1 MNFNLI
7 IAIALLAAVVLIWLV
22 LSYKGFLKL
31 KYSVEEAF
39 ETTEVYLKRRHELIK
54 KVTKA
59 AKTCENCDLQLT
71 EAISQMK
78 NAAQKADS
86 IEEKVSCEN
95 EISGLLGEWMEQAG
109 ASGKASKALDDTCR
123 QLIAAE
129 DDIEHFARFYNTLVK
144 MLNTRVA
151 SFPSNLIAKLF
162 HFTAKPMLDAVIGSK
177 RS

>member
-59 AKTCENCDLQLT
+59 ARACENCDPQLP

-78 NAAQKADS
+78 NAAQKVDS
-86 IEEKVSCEN
+86 IEEKVACEN
-95 EISGLLGEWMEQAG
+95 EISGLLGELMEQAG
-109 ASGKASKALDDTCR
+109 EGHKGLDDACR
-123 QLIAAE
+123 QLIAVE